1 MQIDKELL
9 LKLEHL
15 AKLELSESERT
26 EIAGDLNNIL
36 KMVEK
41 LQEVNTDGV
50 EPLTHITE
58 GNNIFRKDEVKNQ
71 LTQEEAL
78 KNAPDHNGEFFKVP
92 KVIKK

>member
-1 MQIDKELL
+1 MEIDKELL

-58 GNNIFRKDEVKNQ
+58 VNNIFRKDEVKNE
-71 LTQEEAL
+71 LTQEDAL
-78 KNAPDHNGEFFKVP
+78 KNAPDHNDEFFKVP

>member
-15 AKLELSESERT
+15 AKLELSETERT

-50 EPLTHITE
+50 EPLTHITAV
-58 GNNIFRKDEVKNQ
+58 NNIFRKDEIKNQ
-71 LTQEEAL
+71 LTQGEAL